1 VSVNSLSE
9 TYLLFAQLLEYP
21 TLAIGEQAGRGVE
34 LLVDACHPAGE
45 LLSKFREAVAP
56 RPIVWLEEIYCSTF
70 DLQGVC
76 YPYVGH
82 HLFGESY
89 KRSWFMARLNEGYHE
104 QGFDAGKELPDHVAV
119 VLRFLALGQEDGF
132 SQVLRDEGLK
142 PAVNKMYQAMGE
154 SGENPYRLVIGAL
167 LMLLQEQR

>member
-1 VSVNSLSE
+1 VPMTSLSE

-21 TLAIGEQAGRGVE
+21 TPAIEEQAGRCVE
-34 LLVDACHPAGE
+34 LLADACLQAGE
-45 LLSKFREAVAP
+45 MVRKFSDVVAS
-56 RPIVWLEEIYCSTF
+56 RPIEWLEEIYTSTF

-76 YPYVGH
+76 YPYIGH

-89 KRSWFMARLNEGYHE
+89 KRSWFMARLNEGYLE
-104 QGFDAGKELPDHVAV
+104 KGFDVGKELPDHVAV
-119 VLRFLALGQEDGF
+119 VLRFLALGLGDSF
-132 SQVLRDEGLK
+132 SQVLQDEGLK

-167 LMLLQEQR
+167 LMLLQEQK

>member
-21 TLAIGEQAGRGVE
+21 TLAIGEQVGMCVE
-34 LLVDACHPAGE
+34 LLADACQPAGE
-45 LLSKFREAVAP
+45 LLSKFREVVD
-56 RPIVWLEEIYCSTF
+56 RKPIEWLEEIYTSTF

-76 YPYVGH
+76 YPYIGH

-89 KRSWFMARLNEGYHE
+89 KRSWFMARLNEGYLE
-104 QGFDAGKELPDHVAV
+104 NGFDVGKELPDHVAV
-119 VLRFLALGQEDGF
+119 VLHFLALGLGDSF
-132 SQVLRDEGLK
+132 SQVLQDEGLK